1 LKEKLESLIGTY
13 MGIKKG
19 FKWDGK
25 TRVSNDTYRKNFN
38 KIFKVKELPK
48 LDQKEIVKS
57 VTQTSLNKKYGDI
70 VENIIQ
76 KKLSENSFKKEQDEL
91 DASYKQSILNKKER
105 DKNDE

>member
-1 LKEKLESLIGTY
+1 
-13 MGIKKG
+13 MVVKKG

-25 TRVSNDTYRKNFN
+25 SRVSNDTYRKNFN

-48 LDQKEIVKS
+48 LKQDIVKS
-57 VTQTSLNKKYGDI
+57 VTQTNLNKKYGDL
-70 VENIIQ
+70 VETIIQ
-76 KKLSENSFKKEQDEL
+76 RKMSENSFKKEQDEL